1 MKTMRKIVF
10 LTLVLLSGHIS
21 ASTITWGTAPA
32 LIGVND
38 VFTINVIGTGF
49 VTNVDGGGVNISYNS
64 SVLNVL
70 SVSINEAVWDLGVG
84 ISSGTTDNV
93 AGTVDG
99 IMVNAWSA
107 VTGDFSVASIQMQA
121 IGAGDSYLSL
131 SEYGLNPWASG
142 GALINPSFVD
152 SSISV
157 EAASPVP
164 VPAAVWLFGSGL
176 IGLISIAR
184 KKK

>member
-21 ASTITWGTAPA
+21 AATITWGTSPA
-32 LIGVND
+32 SVGVD
-38 VFTINVIGTGF
+38 DIFTIDVIGTGF
-49 VTNVDGGGVNISYNS
+49 VSNIDGGGVNISYNA

-70 SVSINEAVWDLGVG
+70 SVSINEVVWDFGFG

-93 AGTVDG
+93 AGTVNG
-99 IMVNAWSA
+99 ITMNAWSA

-121 IGAGDSYLSL
+121 VGAGDSFLSL

-152 SSISV
+152 SSVTVS
-157 EAASPVP
+157 AVP